1 VIVMTDQDKEL
12 RLRISMLMDS
22 DLAGRDNPRL
32 LDRLESDPELQET
45 WARYHMIGDVLRASG
60 NPLAESDFAAK
71 ISAMVAEEPTILAP
85 KQLNRNLSV
94 RPSIVSLAL
103 AASLAV
109 VAILVGKS
117 MNDHVDVFQ
126 AASRGG
132 PVLSKL
138 VAKGPEAQENQA
150 DSQFNDYLVMH
161 NETAYMAGSAGMLP
175 YVRVAVSR
183 PDR

>member
-32 LDRLESDPELQET
+32 LDKLESDPELKGT
-45 WARYHMIGDVLRASG
+45 WVRYHMIGDVLRSG
-60 NPLAESDFAAK
+60 KPMADSDFAAK
-71 ISAMVAEEPTILAP
+71 ISALVADEPTILAP
-85 KQLNRNLSV
+85 KQLNRDLSV

-138 VAKGPEAQENQA
+138 VAKGPEVLENQA

-183 PDR
+183 PER

>member
-1 VIVMTDQDKEL
+1 VIVMTDQGKEL

-22 DLAGRDNPRL
+22 DLDGRDNPRL
-32 LDRLESDPELQET
+32 LDRLESDPELKAT
-45 WARYHMIGDVLRASG
+45 WARYHRIGDVLRSAG
-60 NPLAESDFAAK
+60 KPLVGAGFAAK
-71 ISAMVAEEPTILAP
+71 VSAMVAEEPTLLAP
-85 KQLNRNLSV
+85 KPLNRDLSV

-109 VAILVGKS
+109 VAVLVGKS
-117 MNDHVDVFQ
+117 VNDHGDVFQ

-132 PVLSKL
+132 PVSSK
-138 VAKGPEAQENQA
+138 VALKAPALAESQA

-175 YVRVAVSR
+175 YVRVVGSR

>member
-1 VIVMTDQDKEL
+1 
-12 RLRISMLMDS
+12 
-22 DLAGRDNPRL
+22 L
-32 LDRLESDPELQET
+32 LDRLEGDAELKAT
-45 WARYHMIGDVLRASG
+45 WARFHLIGDVMRSAG
-60 NPLAESDFAAK
+60 GPLAEPGFAAK
-71 ISAMVAEEPTILAP
+71 VSARIAEEPTVLAP
-85 KQLNRNLSV
+85 KALNRDFSV
-94 RPSIVSLAL
+94 RPSIVSLGL

-117 MNDHVDVFQ
+117 MNDHAEVFQ

-132 PVLSKL
+132 ADLAR
-138 VAKGPEAQENQA
+138 VAAKAPGPAESQA

-175 YVRVAVSR
+175 YVRVVGSR